1 MAEVLRRF
9 GSHLQITVVPYFLWW
24 PSLQKTDSATLLIWL
39 NSVFNDSSLSY
50 FSKPA
55 FNWKHTEQP
64 ELQ

>member
-24 PSLQKTDSATLLIWL
+24 PSLQKTESATLLIWL

-50 FSKPA
+50 LSKSA
-55 FNWKHTEQP
+55 FNWKDTEQ
-64 ELQ
+64 